1 MRDRRDKDYDPG
13 VLLVVLG
20 IIIAMLMCLVLMYGY
35 YDEFLG

>member
-20 IIIAMLMCLVLMYGY
+20 IIIVMLMCLVLMYGY
-35 YDEFLG
+35 YDELLG